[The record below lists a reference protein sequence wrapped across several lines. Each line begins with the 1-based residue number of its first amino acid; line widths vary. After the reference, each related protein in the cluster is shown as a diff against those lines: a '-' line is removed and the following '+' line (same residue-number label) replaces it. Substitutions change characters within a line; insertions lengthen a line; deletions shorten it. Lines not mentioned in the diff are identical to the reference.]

1 MKSLLMRFLK
11 DTSGEGDVLGQALL
25 VTGSSLVVIP
35 TVENIAGKLIATFTT
50 LAKAIH

>member
-1 MKSLLMRFLK
+1 MRALLVRFLK
-11 DTSGEGDVLGQALL
+11 DTSGEGDVLAQALL

-35 TVENIAGKLIATFTT
+35 TVENIAGKLVATFAT